1 MTRVISIVGLVAS
14 LAMLFAAYTAAPEA
28 ANVEGTIPDTFT
40 EGCVIRNVA
49 LDEGYGVTRTEKRI
63 ICAKDQ

>member
-14 LAMLFAAYTAAPEA
+14 LALIFAAYTATPEA
-28 ANVEGTIPDTFT
+28 ASVEGIVADTFA
-40 EGCVIRNVA
+40 EGCIIREVA

-63 ICAKDQ
+63 ICAKDR